1 MRRISQLFA
10 VAAATLLLSAAAAAQ
25 SRYTQFGNLNNNS
38 VNVTSAWTKLSTTD
52 GAHTFRKVGDK
63 TRVEVIVNSRF
74 GVGALGGG
82 ATGVRFQVRVDDK
95 VVPSFDNMGS
105 ILAGNTREFLSIF
118 AVFEDLPAI
127 LNRHRAELRAGGHRN
142 RELQKD
148 WAEFGA
154 EAFEFEVLDTLAPPD
169 GPDYDPAGDLRALKE
184 LWLDKLSPYGE
195 RGYNPG
201 PKRPA

>member
-1 MRRISQLFA
+1 MDRK
-10 VAAATLLLSAAAAAQ
+10 TLLREYKESPRPMGVYQIRNAANGKVLVGA
-25 SRYTQFGNLNNNS
+25 S
-38 VNVTSAWTKLSTTD
+38 VN
-52 GAHTFRKVGDK
+52 
-63 TRVEVIVNSRF
+63 
-74 GVGALGGG
+74 
-82 ATGVRFQVRVDDK
+82 
-95 VVPSFDNMGS
+95 
-105 ILAGNTREFLSIF
+105 
-118 AVFEDLPAI
+118 LPAI